1 MTTCTICGGYGF
13 VQKDDG
19 HYGIPNAIPCECM
32 VQKALTNQANRAW
45 TNLGIATPRK
55 RSPLNGKTGENL
67 VLTADK
73 GFLQLHL
80 RSSLSHLRK
89 PNLFVKVVGDHTL
102 MSAWLGSMQV
112 QGMDIA
118 DPDFQRDLK
127 VYSLEDLA
135 EAPHLLVVRLGTK
148 MARNSAM
155 PEVLVETIEMRQHLN
170 KATWIVESPDKPLEE
185 GHLAWSRSVE
195 ECLDGWERIKLLPT
209 ADQQEKIRLKA
220 SSNGEKST
228 TPIGTHKRVKL

>member
-1 MTTCTICGGYGF
+1 MTTCKLCGGYGF

-32 VQKALTNQANRAW
+32 VTKALKNQAERAW
-45 TNLGIATPRK
+45 TNLGLVPPK
-55 RSPLNGKTGENL
+55 KKSPLNGKTNENL
-67 VLTADK
+67 IITA
-73 GFLQLHL
+73 GMGLLQLNLRTALNHL
-80 RSSLSHLRK
+80 RS

-102 MSAWLGSMQV
+102 MSAWLGSMKV
-112 QGMDIA
+112 QGIDIA

-135 EAPHLLVVRLGTK
+135 ESPYLLVVRLGTK

-155 PEVLVETIEMRQHLN
+155 PEVLVETIEMRQHLK
-170 KATWIVESPDKPLEE
+170 KATWLVEAPDKPLEE

-195 ECLDGWERIKLLPT
+195 ESTYGWERVRLLDTNQSSTPT
-209 ADQQEKIRLKA
+209 RN
-220 SSNGEKST
+220 SSNGKPTKSL
-228 TPIGTHKRVKL
+228 GTHKRVTL